1 MNILLNWKVFVWFK
15 MQWCVFFKREQSITS
30 ASKDHFFLSIQDLSR
45 MAVWVGGGTE
55 ILYNDFCSLVV
66 FLILQDFCTS
76 RPVTIILG
84 IFDLTNRGHNF
95 FWQKSWGHGFST
107 TCTQKLSY
115 KALIHSIKSCRSEPN
130 HCPLVLTYPHTLF
143 ILSNSATVPGTQAW
157 VNSNLFITEGI
168 LSICR
173 KKILTKSWSWG
184 TWLHWIKIV
193 WFTSTTLVGKWS
205 S

>member
-15 MQWCVFFKREQSITS
+15 MQWSVFLSESRISLALLGIT
-30 ASKDHFFLSIQDLSR
+30 FFLPIQDLSR

-84 IFDLTNRGHNF
+84 IFDWTKRRIQLF
-95 FWQKSWGHGFST
+95 FFFDKNLGGHGFST

-115 KALIHSIKSCRSEPN
+115 KALIHSIQSCRSEPN
-130 HCPLVLTYPHTLF
+130 HFTLALMYPHSPLFLEILLLCQADSLNKSTKRLQYGKIIDKIMEQGDIVTLD
-143 ILSNSATVPGTQAW
+143 
-157 VNSNLFITEGI
+157 
-168 LSICR
+168 
-173 KKILTKSWSWG
+173 
-184 TWLHWIKIV
+184 
-193 WFTSTTLVGKWS
+193 
-205 S
+205 